1 MFEGQGH
8 QRKLLLNLVGATSS
22 GGFKVSLSVIYR
34 NVMQCVMLPLRPFH
48 IMHMLHCVSVYD
60 TNGNDFSQLV
70 MIIRNVARLGWYH
83 LWDACQQNRVRIVR
97 RISFLYNNFSED
109 HRPATLVYSW
119 STVSFCVLFGN
130 IFSTIRSM
138 MTITCTLTDAFW
150 RFVVFPVVRWYTVNH
165 VSRTNLMLVAVDAS
179 CQCDRDRIL
188 DERTAEVVHILY
200 TFYTSPCFRIS

>member
-109 HRPATLVYSW
+109 HRPATLVYGW
-119 STVSFCVLFGN
+119 STVSFCVFLATFSRQSGLWWQSPAHLQMHFDVLLFFLLSDG
-130 IFSTIRSM
+130 TQ
-138 MTITCTLTDAFW
+138 LTTWAEQI
-150 RFVVFPVVRWYTVNH
+150 WY
-165 VSRTNLMLVAVDAS
+165 
-179 CQCDRDRIL
+179 
-188 DERTAEVVHILY
+188 
-200 TFYTSPCFRIS
+200 